1 LSVFVAALAFAG
13 EAGFAGCAS
22 ASFGV
27 SAKAV
32 PTVRNSDSVSAAIF
46 FIASL
51 FGAKFDR
58 VPSEIRTTPREKVK
72 AASYSYVNRM

>member
-1 LSVFVAALAFAG
+1 
-13 EAGFAGCAS
+13 
-22 ASFGV
+22 
-27 SAKAV
+27 
-32 PTVRNSDSVSAAIF
+32 VRNSDSASAAIF

-58 VPSEIRTTPREKVK
+58 VPRKMQTTPREKVK